1 MGKARKGSLA
11 GLPAQD
17 LPDSIQVLDQDE
29 QEFTKCWL
37 TSCKRLKTKKL
48 IDAITFNDVITSYTS
63 ASFFCEPYRKFALL
77 LNLDVTATPT
87 DIVIRVEISDD
98 NAKWYQYMN
107 GPFGDIRY
115 EDSAGDKLEAILGEL
130 RSSHVRLKAVATGT
144 TAANTFKL
152 TAKLICET

>member
-1 MGKARKGSLA
+1 MGKGRSGSYQA
-11 GLPAQD
+11 LPRQD
-17 LPDSIQVLDQDE
+17 QLDSIQVLDQEE

-48 IDAITFNDVITSYTS
+48 IDAITFNDVIASYTS

-77 LNLDVTATPT
+77 INLDVTATPT
-87 DIVIRVEISDD
+87 DIVIRVEFSDD

-130 RSSHVRLKAVATGT
+130 RSSYVRLRAVATGT

>member
-1 MGKARKGSLA
+1 MGKARGRSYQD
-11 GLPAQD
+11 LPAQD
-17 LPDSIQVLDQDE
+17 LRDSIQVLDQE
-29 QEFTKCWL
+29 ENEFTKCWL

-48 IDAITFNDVITSYTS
+48 IDAITFNDVIASYTS

-77 LNLDVTATPT
+77 INLDVTATPT
-87 DIVIRVEISDD
+87 DIVIRVEFSDD

-130 RSSHVRLKAVATGT
+130 RSSYVRLRAVATGT

>member
-1 MGKARKGSLA
+1 MGKGRSGSYA
-11 GLPAQD
+11 ALPRQD
-17 LPDSIQVLDQDE
+17 LPDSIQVLDQEDN
-29 QEFTKCWL
+29 EFTKCWL
-37 TSCKRLKTKKL
+37 ISCKRLKTKKL
-48 IDAITFNDVITSYTS
+48 IDAITFNDVIASYTS

-87 DIVIRVEISDD
+87 DIVIRVEVSDD

-130 RSSHVRLKAVATGT
+130 RSSYVRLRAVATGT